1 MKKKIILVTL
11 ALSLSSFAFAETL
24 TVEKV
29 YAEDGSL
36 DIPTYPILDKRTLS
50 ASRGGDRADY
60 DSTIDGMGVKIVGK
74 KGEAVDTVYGQYNT
88 LLRSST
94 RIKSIN
100 SMLADGEIQ
109 GSISALRTI
118 CENPDYGCT
127 PGLNKNTV
135 TQQCENNSY
144 CADSQMEFDGT
155 KCFSNGTKLVSALMT
170 PSYSCTKGNLEG
182 TQCRVD
188 TTKLIPSTVLA
199 NYSCSTGVLQGT
211 KCKVTNYTY
220 ITATNTPT
228 YKCTTGSLEGT
239 KCRVPSTKTV
249 AASSHIQYTCPSGY
263 AKSGTKCSKTVASTY
278 AATRKPA
285 GYTISAASTVVSY
298 GLHGIQKSGN
308 YFRMIT
314 NGYTGGWVTMSADG
328 KSIKSPGYSQARA
341 SSSNQGHHIGNRS
354 GGFGYAYYNTRSWVW
369 SRGTTINSS
378 NNISSNLLATNNKSL
393 LGFQRYN
400 GTHFKFRFGTM
411 YGAAITWVPYGT
423 SYSCPSGGILSG
435 STCSA
440 TTVSTIDATA
450 KRIYTC
456 SAGSLAGTSCI
467 NVPTTKLV
475 NATPIAHY
483 SCLTGSVVGNKCK
496 IANYTYPN
504 ATNTPSYE
512 CASGKLIGQQCEV
525 GDSMLVES
533 KMTPIYSCDT
543 GSLEGTK
550 CRVPDS
556 FLNQALMTPIYTC
569 ASGVLETDRCRV
581 PNNVEAPALCAAG
594 TFSAEY
600 AKCIAPLVKTCK

>member
-1 MKKKIILVTL
+1 MKKKIILATL

-50 ASRGGDRADY
+50 ASRGGDRSDY

-135 TQQCENNSY
+135 TQQCENNPY

-170 PSYSCTKGNLEG
+170 PSYSCTEGVLEG
-182 TQCRVD
+182 IQCRVN
-188 TTKLIPSTVLA
+188 TTKTIPAVSSIE
-199 NYSCSTGVLQGT
+199 YSCEAG
-211 KCKVTNYTY
+211 YT
-220 ITATNTPT
+220 
-228 YKCTTGSLEGT
+228 L
-239 KCRVPSTKTV
+239 
-249 AASSHIQYTCPSGY
+249 SGD
-263 AKSGTKCSKTVASTY
+263 KCSKTVATTY
-278 AATRKPA
+278 AATSEPA
-285 GYTISAASTVVSY
+285 GYTISAASTIEYY
-298 GLHGIQKSGN
+298 GTHGIQKSGN
-308 YFRMIT
+308 YFRMIINT
-314 NGYTGGWVTMSADG
+314 PKVGGWVTMSADG
-328 KSIKSPGYSQARA
+328 RSIKPPGYSQAKA
-341 SSSNQGHHIGNRS
+341 NSSNPGHHIGNRS
-354 GGFGYAYYNTRSWVW
+354 GGFGYAYYGAKNWTWSSW
-369 SRGTTINSS
+369 TTIDSS
-378 NNISSNLLATNNKSL
+378 NNIGSNLLITNNGYY

-400 GTHFKFRFGTM
+400 KTHFRFRYM
-411 YGAAITWVPYGT
+411 NIYGAAITWVPYGT
-423 SYSCPSGGILSG
+423 AYSCPSGGTLSG
-435 STCSA
+435 STCST

-456 SAGSLAGTSCI
+456 SAGSL
-467 NVPTTKLV
+467 
-475 NATPIAHY
+475 
-483 SCLTGSVVGNKCK
+483 
-496 IANYTYPN
+496 
-504 ATNTPSYE
+504 
-512 CASGKLIGQQCEV
+512 
-525 GDSMLVES
+525 
-533 KMTPIYSCDT
+533 
-543 GSLEGTK
+543 EGIK

-569 ASGVLETDRCRV
+569 ASGILETDRCRV

-600 AKCIAPLVKTCK
+600 AKCIAPLVRTCK